1 MGSSN
6 DFGKVSIKPQIGRH
20 LGNGKKVHLPLYDVM
35 LDDRQVAIRHK
46 NFNSPI
52 KFTVKLP
59 EDVKVHILEEVNDLL
74 GESSLLGHMSGT
86 WDHELTNQDDNTDE
100 GDLDEIF
107 N

>member
-6 DFGKVSIKPQIGRH
+6 DFGKVTIKPQTGRH
-20 LGNGKKVHLPLYDVM
+20 LGNGKEIHLPLYDVL
-35 LDDRQVAIRHK
+35 LDGRQVAIRHK
-46 NFNSPI
+46 NFSSPL
-52 KFTVKLP
+52 KFTIKLP
-59 EDVKVHILEEVNDLL
+59 EDARVFILEEVNDLL

-86 WDHELTNQDDNTDE
+86 WDHELTNQDNDIDE